1 MKKYV
6 IGVDGGGT
14 KTHCALFDLEGNKV
28 DLIEWGATNHE
39 SLRGGFSEM
48 KIELGNMLCHILSK
62 NNLTY
67 KSIVNYA
74 MGLAGVDTLAQHHIV
89 SNMLKEFGCEN
100 FTLCNDAYLG
110 VKAGCRSGAGICA
123 INGTGCTVAGVNSEG
138 QMLQVGGQG
147 SLTGD
152 TGGGGYLGM
161 KVISTVYNA
170 LFKEDVRTILEDRI
184 FSILNITSKHDY
196 MEAVTE
202 KINNGQLIVKDLAK
216 LVFEAANLGD
226 TAALN
231 ILKEMGHENAK
242 SINGVIKNLNF
253 RSDKPIEV
261 VLAGSVYVK
270 GQNSTAIDTM
280 KSEVGAWNP
289 ERELYFRLLKEP
301 PVMGAVIWAL
311 ESYTVCEDIFTKVS
325 SQF

>member
-14 KTHCALFDLEGNKV
+14 KTHCALFDLEGNKT
-28 DLIEWGATNHE
+28 DLIEWGPTNHE
-39 SLRGGFSEM
+39 TLRGGFADLRV
-48 KIELGNMLCHILSK
+48 ELEGMLNFILK
-62 NNLTY
+62 RNNLD
-67 KSIVNYA
+67 KNDIINYA
-74 MGLAGVDTLAQHHIV
+74 MGLAGVDTVAQYNTI
-89 SNMLKEFGCEN
+89 SGILNELGCGN
-100 FTLCNDAYLG
+100 LILCNDAYLG
-110 VKAGCRSGAGICA
+110 VKAGCRTGAGICA
-123 INGTGCTVAGVNSEG
+123 INGTGCTVAGIDPDGN
-138 QMLQVGGQG
+138 MLQVGGQG
-147 SLTGD
+147 GLTGD
-152 TGGGGYLGM
+152 TGGGGLLGM

-170 LFKEDVRTILEDRI
+170 LFKEDTKTIMEDRM
-184 FSILNITSKHDY
+184 FSILNITSKYDY

-202 KINNGQLIVKDLAK
+202 KINNGQLIIKDLCK

-231 ILKEMGHENAK
+231 ILREMGHENAK

-253 RSDKPIEV
+253 SSNTIEV

-280 KSEVGAWNP
+280 KAETALWNP
-289 ERELYFRLLKEP
+289 DKILSYKILSEP

-311 ESYTVCEDIFTKVS
+311 ENYSTCEDIFSKVM
-325 SQF
+325 SQFN